1 MLTAGAAAAAAAL
14 PAVAPAQIA
23 KPAPGNPAVLAAGKF
38 LSAREMAILDEVAE
52 LIIPADAQ
60 SGGARAAKCAAFIDA
75 GLAESRDPLWRQ
87 SWKDDLAEIDRI
99 AWEMFGKP
107 FLKTAPAERQKLMD
121 RISRNEKKP
130 QEPGDFAFTTIKWWV
145 AEAYYTSQIGIHDDL
160 KYQGNVYIDEF
171 LGTDV
176 SGAVAEQKKYARALD
191 GSLPNLIGIDLA
203 SATWRCARTRRSAS
217 AAAARRSGHARTRT
231 RMA

>member
-1 MLTAGAAAAAAAL
+1 
-14 PAVAPAQIA
+14 
-23 KPAPGNPAVLAAGKF
+23 
-38 LSAREMAILDEVAE
+38 
-52 LIIPADAQ
+52 
-60 SGGARAAKCAAFIDA
+60 
-75 GLAESRDPLWRQ
+75 
-87 SWKDDLAEIDRI
+87 
-99 AWEMFGKP
+99 MFGKP

-176 SGAVAEQKKYARALD
+176 SGAVAEQKK
-191 GSLPNLIGIDLA
+191 
-203 SATWRCARTRRSAS
+203 
-217 AAAARRSGHARTRT
+217 
-231 RMA
+231 